1 MSNVMA
7 LLVGMIGG
15 GVMLVVWHW
24 FKDRHRPGEPV
35 MNSADIVAD
44 AVARMVVE
52 QFGDSIQQL
61 QDVETLTQQKLELKS
76 EVERL
81 IRQKDD
87 ITADYAR
94 KQRELEHAAG
104 LLRKE
109 LDAELV
115 RVRAEAS
122 HEAESKILEVERTFN
137 KKQMDFAQERFKG
150 ELETLNG
157 LVETLTERLP
167 DVSARLR
174 LDGKV

>member
-35 MNSADIVAD
+35 MDTADIVAD
-44 AVARMVVE
+44 SVARMVVE
-52 QFGDSIQQL
+52 QFGDRIEKL
-61 QDVETLTQQKLELKS
+61 QDVESLTEQKLVLEAQVATLTSQAS
-76 EVERL
+76 E
-81 IRQKDD
+81 

-109 LDAELV
+109 LDAELT

-122 HEAESKILEVERTFN
+122 HEADSRILEVERTFG
-137 KKQMDFAQERFKG
+137 KKQLEFAEERFRG
-150 ELETLNG
+150 ELETLGG

-174 LDGKV
+174 LKGEA

>member
-1 MSNVMA
+1 MSDVMA
-7 LLVGMIGG
+7 LVVGVLGAVLVI
-15 GVMLVVWHW
+15 LFLEWW
-24 FKDRHRPGEPV
+24 KDRHRPGEPV
-35 MNSADIVAD
+35 MDTADIVAD
-44 AVARMVVE
+44 SVARMVVE
-52 QFGDSIQQL
+52 QFGDRIEKL
-61 QDVETLTQQKLELKS
+61 QDVESLTEQKLVLEAQVATLTSQAS
-76 EVERL
+76 E
-81 IRQKDD
+81 

-115 RVRAEAS
+115 RVRAEAT
-122 HEAESKILEVERTFN
+122 HEADSRILEVERTFN

-157 LVETLTERLP
+157 LVETLTDRLP
-167 DVSARLR
+167 DINARLR